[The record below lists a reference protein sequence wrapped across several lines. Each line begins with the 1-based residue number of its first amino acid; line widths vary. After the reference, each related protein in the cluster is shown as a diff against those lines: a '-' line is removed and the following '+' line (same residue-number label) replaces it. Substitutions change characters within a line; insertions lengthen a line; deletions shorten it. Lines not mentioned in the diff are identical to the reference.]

1 MLPCFEQRLVGGI
14 PEEQLAELII
24 GQAPANMKP
33 KNAVYFDMDATETPK
48 IRLYDQPTDSW
59 MRQFIRRLQDAI
71 RAMPQDS
78 LW

>member
-1 MLPCFEQRLVGGI
+1 
-14 PEEQLAELII
+14 
-24 GQAPANMKP
+24 MKP